1 MSPLGRCVCCRM
13 SRRCHRAESAPQPA
27 RSVLLPP
34 PTRHLPTATCDPHPI
49 HARPL
54 PCSSS
59 GSGSS
64 MAAYANLG
72 MPLDYGQGSA
82 ILKTEPSAVLPQL
95 GAHPHLQASDWHS
108 TDRQRERQ
116 EREARRKVLR
126 EARSPLMQLPVDHMF
141 EIPGR

>member
-1 MSPLGRCVCCRM
+1 MSQRGTRFL
-13 SRRCHRAESAPQPA
+13 ESAPTA
-27 RSVLLPP
+27 ATTAHPP
-34 PTRHLPTATCDPHPI
+34 PANGDLQHLTPLW
-49 HARPL
+49 RPA
-54 PCSSS
+54 PFPRSS
-59 GSGSS
+59 GGSGTS

-95 GAHPHLQASDWHS
+95 GAHPHLQASDWVS
-108 TDRQRERQ
+108 SDRQRERQ

-126 EARSPLMQLPVDHMF
+126 EARRPLMDMPVDHMF